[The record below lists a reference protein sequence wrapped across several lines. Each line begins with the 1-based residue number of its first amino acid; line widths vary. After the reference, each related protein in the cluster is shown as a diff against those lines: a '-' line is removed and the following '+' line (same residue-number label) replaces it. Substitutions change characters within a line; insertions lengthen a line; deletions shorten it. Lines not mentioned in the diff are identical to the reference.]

1 MVTPI
6 PHGHI
11 THKLKRSLIVIVA
24 LGILAAGFLALTA
37 LLINYN
43 IEQTA
48 ARSKQVAI
56 DNVTILLQAQQ
67 KFSLP
72 EDTSYAPTP
81 LDESSLVTVVAKNQ
95 PAVVRIVVMYCADI
109 TLSAPRGNAIFENR
123 CGGKVGS
130 GSFISSDGYIA
141 TSGHVTT
148 INPKKV
154 FVASLTDV
162 EDIDRY
168 LAFLVTNR
176 YITTAKSKLIK
187 NDLASQKTDAQ
198 TVFDET
204 IDLVPDSQFVAS
216 NSKTQYAVQ
225 LSNKPIQIEEL
236 GSRLNLRYGKTVIEA
251 TLIDQDFD
259 EASSDI
265 ALKTGQFASSDVAL
279 MKAEGSFP
287 YIRLGSIDTVKI
299 GDQLT
304 AIGFPS
310 VIDSVDSTLTQEV
323 PSITQGKVK
332 EIAKDALV
340 GGRNIISTTV
350 PIGQGNSGG
359 PAINDQGEQIGLN
372 TYSTLECP
380 DLKCYGDG
388 QVRDIADLKALL
400 DKHDIQL
407 QAGGVSDD
415 WSAGLDAYV
424 KGDYTEAL
432 RLFTKVQT
440 AYPANYLVPSFLS
453 VARAQVGSATDAS
466 SSYLAR
472 TTLVNA
478 LIILAIIG
486 FIAVVVIELLIIHF
500 TRQHRRQS

>member
-11 THKLKRSLIVIVA
+11 THKLKRSLLAVVG
-24 LGILAAGFLALTA
+24 LGLVAAGLLALTVS
-37 LLINYN
+37 LINYN

-48 ARSKQVAI
+48 ARSKQLAL
-56 DNVTILLQAQQ
+56 DNVTILLEAQQ

-72 EDTSYAPTP
+72 EDTSYVPSA
-81 LDESSLVTVVAKNQ
+81 LDPATLVTVVAKNQ
-95 PAVVRIVVMYCADI
+95 PAVVRIVAMYCADI
-109 TLSAPRGNAIFENR
+109 ALQSTKSNVVFDDR

-141 TSGHVTT
+141 TSGHVATV
-148 INPKKV
+148 NPKKA
-154 FVASLTDV
+154 FVESLTGV
-162 EDIDRY
+162 EDIDAY
-168 LAFLVTNR
+168 LGFLVTNR
-176 YITTAKSKLIK
+176 YISSAKSKVLK
-187 NDLASQKTDAQ
+187 SDMAAEKAGAQEAFDA
-198 TVFDET
+198 T
-204 IDLVPDSQFVAS
+204 IDLIPDSQFSAS
-216 NSKTQYAVQ
+216 AATMQYAVQ
-225 LSNKPIQIEEL
+225 LSNIPIQIDEVDN
-236 GSRLNLRYGKTVIEA
+236 RLDLRFGKTVIEA

-259 EASSDI
+259 EATSDA
-265 ALKTGQFASSDVAL
+265 ALASGQFTSSDVAL
-279 MKAEGSFP
+279 LKAEGSFP
-287 YIRLGSIDTVKI
+287 FIRLGSIETVKP

-310 VIDSVDSTLTQEV
+310 AINGVDSELTQQI

-332 EIAKDALV
+332 GITKDANV
-340 GGRNIISTTV
+340 GGRNIIATTV

-359 PAINDQGEQIGLN
+359 PAINDSGEQIGLN
-372 TYSTLECP
+372 TYSVLECP

-388 QVRDIADLKALL
+388 QVRDIADIKALL
-400 DKHDIQL
+400 DKNGIRL

-424 KGDYTEAL
+424 KGDYNEAL
-432 RLFTKVQT
+432 RLFTKVQA

-466 SSYLAR
+466 SSYQAR

-478 LIILAIIG
+478 LIVLAAVG
-486 FIAVVVIELLIIHF
+486 FIAVVVIGILIIHF